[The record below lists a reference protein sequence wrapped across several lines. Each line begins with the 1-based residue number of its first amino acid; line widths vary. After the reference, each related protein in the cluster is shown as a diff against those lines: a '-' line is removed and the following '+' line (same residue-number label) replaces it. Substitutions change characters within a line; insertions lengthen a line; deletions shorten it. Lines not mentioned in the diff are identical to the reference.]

1 MSGMEAAMPRVS
13 VVMNCLN
20 CQEFVREALDSVLA
34 QSDPQ
39 WEIIFWDNASQDA
52 SGAIVQSYGDP
63 RMRYCRGEQT
73 VPLGAARNLA
83 IAQARGE
90 FIAFLDCDDR
100 WLPEKLALQMDYFEQ
115 HPEADFIYGNYFRLL
130 DGKRASRP
138 ALKGAQPSGQVFA
151 TFLKHYP
158 VNLQTVLVRRSALD
172 TLDGLFD
179 PTLEV
184 SEEYDLFM
192 RLLYGCEAGYIDRP
206 LVEYRI
212 HAGMASVRRMDLY
225 PVEYGL
231 ILERLRKLVP
241 DFDSHYRQELCQAQA
256 KLAYYQAR
264 SFMAQ
269 GDRKA
274 ARAALRPAL
283 ADATIYRALYGATF
297 LPNCCWQALMRFK
310 LRFF

>member
-1 MSGMEAAMPRVS
+1 MVGDVEVMPRVS
-13 VVMNCLN
+13 VIMNCLN

-34 QSDPQ
+34 QSCTD
-39 WEIIFWDNASQDA
+39 WEVIFWDNASQDA
-52 SGAIVQSYGDP
+52 SGAIVQRYGDP
-63 RMRYCRGEQT
+63 RIRYCRGEHT

-83 IAQARGE
+83 IAQARGA

-100 WLPEKLALQMDYFEQ
+100 WFPEKLALQLVCFDR
-115 HPEADFIYGNYFRLL
+115 HPEVDFVYGNYFRLL
-130 DGKRASRP
+130 DGERVPHP
-138 ALKGAQPSGQVFA
+138 ALKGAQPSGKVFA
-151 TFLKHYP
+151 AFLKHYP

-172 TLDGLFD
+172 GLDGLFD

-192 RLLYGCEAGYIDRP
+192 RLLYRSEAGYLDRP

-225 PVEYGL
+225 PVEYKA
-231 ILERLRKLVP
+231 ILDRLRRQAP
-241 DFDSHYRQELCQAQA
+241 DFDSVYRDELRLAQA

-264 SFMAQ
+264 SCMAR
-269 GDRKA
+269 GDRGA

-283 ADATIYRALYGATF
+283 LVATIYPVLYGATF
-297 LPNCCWQALMRFK
+297 LPNWCWQTLMQLK
-310 LRFF
+310 IRFF

>member
-1 MSGMEAAMPRVS
+1 MEAAMPRVS

-20 CQEFVREALDSVLA
+20 CQEFVREALDSVRA
-34 QSDPQ
+34 QSYPQ
-39 WEIIFWDNASQDA
+39 WEILFWDNASQDA

-63 RMRYCRGEQT
+63 RIRYFRGEQT
-73 VPLGAARNLA
+73 VPLGSARNLA

-100 WLPEKLALQMDYFEQ
+100 WLPEKLALQLDYFER
-115 HPEADFIYGNYFRLL
+115 HPEVDFVYGNYFRLL
-130 DGKRASRP
+130 EGRCAGGP
-138 ALKGAQPSGQVFA
+138 ALKGAQPSGRVFA
-151 TFLKHYP
+151 DFLKHYP
-158 VNLQTVLVRRSALD
+158 VNLQTVMLRRSALD
-172 TLDGLFD
+172 TLDEMFN
-179 PTLEV
+179 PSFEV

-192 RLLYGCEAGYIDRP
+192 RFLYGREAGYIDRP

-212 HAGMASVRRMDLY
+212 HAGMASVRRMDRY

-231 ILERLRKLVP
+231 ILDNLRMLAP
-241 DFDSHYRQELCQAQA
+241 DFDSRYREELRLAQA

-264 SFMAQ
+264 SFMARV
-269 GDRKA
+269 DRRA

-283 ADATIYRALYGATF
+283 ATGGIYQALYGATF
-297 LPNCCWQALMRFK
+297 LPYCCWQALMRLK